1 MVVMTKYMKDIIPE
15 GIHRQYKKEYL
26 SRDWDMEKNRIVIFK
41 ELVGLGMPHYNAYQ
55 ISIRRMKI

>member
-1 MVVMTKYMKDIIPE
+1 MKDIIPKE
-15 GIHRQYKKEYL
+15 HHRQYKAEFL
-26 SRDWDMEKNRIVIFK
+26 NRSWEEEKNRIEIFK

>member
-1 MVVMTKYMKDIIPE
+1 MKEYMKDIIPKE
-15 GIHRQYKKEYL
+15 HHRQYKAEFL
-26 SRDWDMEKNRIVIFK
+26 NRSWEEEKNRIEIFK